1 MAPYTLLRRLCP
13 WLPAGSTVTNVPR
26 VRTIDYPGELY
37 LEDILTAQPSRL
49 LAGGHYLIVAMF
61 LSLVLV
67 ASLVKVDIIILAPG
81 RLMADTPPVVVQP
94 VALSVIREIRV
105 KAGDVVHKGDVL
117 ATLDP
122 TFTQS
127 DSGTLTTQSDALRAE
142 IRRLDAELSNTPYLV
157 TDKAPEEVLQYNLYQ
172 QRQSQYTARLSVFD
186 EDLQR
191 YQGDI
196 KAAEQD
202 RVSLQHQLEI
212 VKAVETMRGSLFEK
226 EVGSKLNYL
235 DAQAGRMH
243 AERESADMI
252 AHLNELQHYLQSSEA
267 SRKVFIDEWHR
278 QQLEDLS
285 KARDEFSKIS
295 ASLAKARRL
304 SDLVVLTAPSN
315 GTVLEIARRSV
326 GSVLNAAEALVT
338 IIPTDAPLIA
348 DVMVSSGDVGY
359 AKPGDEVMIKVD
371 AFPYIS
377 HGMLKGRLRSIG
389 EDSSLLSEAGTSAAT
404 SSGQL
409 AGVFHRSQVELVNST
424 LTGLSPSAHLFPG
437 MSLMAEIK
445 VGSRSVISYF
455 LNPLLRGFREAIR
468 EP

>member
-1 MAPYTLLRRLCP
+1 MSPYIILRRLCP
-13 WLPAGSTVTNVPR
+13 WLPAGSTISNVPR
-26 VRTIDYPGELY
+26 ARSVDYLGEIY

-67 ASLVKVDIIILAPG
+67 ASLAKVDIIIMAPG

-105 KAGDVVHKGDVL
+105 KAGDIVHKGDVL

-127 DSGTLTTQSDALRAE
+127 DSGTLTTQSDALQAE

-157 TDKAPEEVLQYNLYQ
+157 TDNTPEEVLQYNLYQ
-172 QRQSQYTARLSVFD
+172 QRQSQYTARLRVFD

-202 RVSLQHQLEI
+202 RLSLQNQLE
-212 VKAVETMRGSLFEK
+212 VAKVVEAMRSSLYQK

-243 AERESADMI
+243 AERESADMV
-252 AHLNELQHYLQSSEA
+252 AHLNELKHYLKSSEA
-267 SRKVFIDEWHR
+267 SRQVFNDEWHR

-295 ASLAKARRL
+295 ANLAKARRL

-315 GTVLEIARRSV
+315 GIVLEIARRSV

-348 DVMVSSGDVGY
+348 DVMISSGDVGY

-371 AFPYIS
+371 AFPYIK

-389 EDSSLLSEAGTSAAT
+389 EDLSLLSEAGASAT

-409 AGVFHRSQVELVNST
+409 TGVFHRSQVELINST

-455 LNPLLRGFREAIR
+455 LNPILRGFREAIR

>member
-1 MAPYTLLRRLCP
+1 
-13 WLPAGSTVTNVPR
+13 
-26 VRTIDYPGELY
+26 
-37 LEDILTAQPSRL
+37 
-49 LAGGHYLIVAMF
+49 MF

-67 ASLVKVDIIILAPG
+67 ASLAKVDIIIMAPG

-105 KAGDVVHKGDVL
+105 KAGDIVHKGDVL

-127 DSGTLTTQSDALRAE
+127 DSGTLTTQSDALQAE

-157 TDKAPEEVLQYNLYQ
+157 TDKTPEEVLQYNLYQ
-172 QRQSQYTARLSVFD
+172 QRQSQYTARLRVFD

-202 RVSLQHQLEI
+202 RLSLQNQLEV
-212 VKAVETMRGSLFEK
+212 VKVVEAMRGSLYQK

-243 AERESADMI
+243 AERESADMV

-267 SRKVFIDEWHR
+267 SRQVFTDEWHR

-295 ASLAKARRL
+295 ANLAKARRL

-315 GTVLEIARRSV
+315 GIVLEIARRSV

-371 AFPYIS
+371 AFPYIK

-389 EDSSLLSEAGTSAAT
+389 EDLSLLSEV
-404 SSGQL
+404 L
-409 AGVFHRSQVELVNST
+409 AQ
-424 LTGLSPSAHLFPG
+424 
-437 MSLMAEIK
+437 
-445 VGSRSVISYF
+445 
-455 LNPLLRGFREAIR
+455 RENV
-468 EP
+468 PFVQS